1 LLYLVLQETATT
13 GNRQALRQMNPF
25 QKAKVVIASTL
36 KPVDDV
42 RLYRKIALT
51 LVDSGRFDVHMI
63 GTGETAPPHVT
74 ADAHSRP
81 NRISLTRAA
90 LSFRILR
97 NILKLKPDILI
108 IATHELL
115 VAAAVFKLV
124 TGKPVIYDVQ
134 ENYFLNIRHTHAFP
148 ILLRWPV
155 ATWVRL
161 KEVALT
167 RFIDKF
173 LLAEKGFIGEL
184 RFAGENGV
192 VIENKALVPPGFKRT
207 PANESI
213 RLLFSGTID
222 ESTGVFDAISLAERL
237 HKANPAVT
245 LHIIGFCPR
254 ISILERLRES
264 IAEQPYITLTGGDH
278 VQPHKLIEQAI
289 KEAHFGLICYR
300 PSPHINNRMPTKLY
314 EYLAYR
320 LPILIRN
327 DLWWCN
333 LVTKARAGIA
343 VDFGSSFILPD
354 TSDETKFYPG
364 GKRNLT
370 YEFDKVRLL
379 EIVDDVV
386 ARGRIPLDKE
396 TILI

>member
-1 LLYLVLQETATT
+1 LLYFVLQETATT
-13 GNRQALRQMNPF
+13 GNRQALSQMNPF

-42 RLYRKIALT
+42 RLYKKIALT
-51 LVDSGRFDVHMI
+51 LVDSGRFEVHMI
-63 GTGETAPPHVT
+63 GTGETVPPRVA
-74 ADAHSRP
+74 ADAHRRP
-81 NRISLTRAA
+81 NRISLGRAV
-90 LSFRILR
+90 LPFDILR
-97 NILKLKPDILI
+97 DILKIKPDVLI

-115 VAAAVFKLV
+115 VAAAVFKVV

-148 ILLRWPV
+148 FPFRWPV

-161 KEVALT
+161 KEIALA

-173 LLAEKGFIGEL
+173 LLAEKGFVGEL
-184 RFAGENGV
+184 SFAGKKGV

-207 PANESI
+207 PPNESI

-222 ESTGVFDAISLAERL
+222 ESTGVFEAISLAESL
-237 HKANPAVT
+237 HKTNAAVS

-254 ISILERLRES
+254 ISILTKLRKL
-264 IAEQPYITLTGGDH
+264 IADRPYIRLTGGH
-278 VQPHKLIEQAI
+278 VVQHHTLIEQAI
-289 KEAHFGLICYR
+289 KQSHFGLICYR

-314 EYLAYR
+314 EYLAYQ
-320 LPILIRN
+320 LPMLIRN

-333 LVTKARAGIA
+333 LVTQARAGIA
-343 VDFGSSFILPD
+343 VDFSSSFVLPD
-354 TSDETKFYPG
+354 TSDEINFYPG

-370 YEFDKVRLL
+370 YEFDKFRLL
-379 EIVDDVV
+379 EALDDVV
-386 ARGRIPLDKE
+386 AHHRR
-396 TILI
+396 